1 MLLRNII
8 ANYLGRAWSIFANF
22 LFVPFYIAHL
32 GIGAYGLIVFYTV
45 ILTLSATA
53 DVGLSATFAREA
65 ALHRAEGGLAG
76 LLTTIERMLYTL
88 LAVIAVS
95 LFAGADW
102 IAGNWLK
109 PSAVADHAAVVTSL
123 RLMALSIVPQLGI
136 SLYVAGLLGLQR
148 QGAAN
153 LIQSAYIA
161 ARGGLVIPLIA
172 YDPRI
177 ELFFAWQ
184 LGVGFVFAIASRSI
198 LLRGLGSPILYLGRF
213 EWERLA
219 PLRRYAGGMLAI
231 GVIASLNTQFDKLVV
246 SNLFT
251 TRDLGYY
258 SLASMAG
265 QLAYAATL
273 PILIAALPHWTALH
287 GNGESE
293 RVDALYRSYTFVVAL
308 LAALATFALMFFSR
322 DVFEVWLPG
331 ETQPEQLIAVTRVL
345 TIGGLFLA
353 LGAVPFYLGLAHGH
367 NKTALW
373 IGLITVL
380 VTAPAIVILTPRFG
394 LVGAAI
400 PWLSLNFA
408 AFTIFFLLNGRRFYH
423 RSLAKLALSSIAVPC
438 LTAIIAMSAA
448 RKLADNFG
456 WHGLSACLIAGGLG
470 AVALALAIGARR
482 NNLVLT

>member
-1 MLLRNII
+1 MLVRNIV
-8 ANYLGRAWSIFANF
+8 ANYFGRAWSILANF
-22 LFVPFYIAHL
+22 IFVPFYITYL
-32 GIGAYGLIVFYTV
+32 GIGAYGLIVFYT
-45 ILTLSATA
+45 ILLTLSATA

-65 ALHRAEGGLAG
+65 ALHRGEGGLAG
-76 LLTTIERMLYTL
+76 LLTTMERLLYAL
-88 LAVIAVS
+88 LAVIALA

-109 PSAVADHAAVVTSL
+109 PTAVANHAAIATSL

-177 ELFFAWQ
+177 ELFFSWQ
-184 LGVGFVFAIASRSI
+184 LGVGVVFAIASRSI
-198 LLRGLGSPILYLGRF
+198 LLRRLGTPILYLGRF
-213 EWERLA
+213 EWKRLA

-251 TRDLGYY
+251 TQDLGYY
-258 SLASMAG
+258 SLAGMTG

-273 PILIAALPHWTALH
+273 PILVAALPHWTALQ
-287 GNGESE
+287 GAGESE
-293 RVDALYRSYTFVVAL
+293 RVDALYGSYTFVVAL
-308 LAALATFALMFFSR
+308 LAAMATFALMFFAR
-322 DVFEVWLPG
+322 DVFEVWVPG
-331 ETQPEQLIAVTRVL
+331 ETHPEQLIAVTRGL

-380 VTAPAIVILTPRFG
+380 LTGPAIVVLTPRFG

-400 PWLSLNFA
+400 PWLFLNFA
-408 AFTIFFLLNGRRFYH
+408 AFAIFFAVIGRRFYH
-423 RSLAKLALSSIAVPC
+423 RSLAMLALWSIAVPC
-438 LTAIIAMSAA
+438 LTALIAMYAA
-448 RKLADNFG
+448 RMLADNFG
-456 WHGLSACLIAGGLG
+456 WHGLNACLIAGGIG
-470 AVALALAIGARR
+470 AAGLFLALRARR
-482 NNLVLT
+482 NNLTLA

>member
-1 MLLRNII
+1 MLVRNIV
-8 ANYLGRAWSIFANF
+8 ANYFGRAWSILANF
-22 LFVPFYIAHL
+22 LFVPFYIIHL

-76 LLTTIERMLYTL
+76 LLTTMERLLYAL
-88 LAVIAVS
+88 LAMIALA

-109 PSAVADHAAVVTSL
+109 PLASADHAAIVTSL
-123 RLMALSIVPQLGI
+123 RLMALSIIPQLGV
-136 SLYVAGLLGLQR
+136 SLYIAGLLGLQR
-148 QGAAN
+148 QGTAN

-172 YDPRI
+172 YEPRI

-184 LGVGFVFAIASRSI
+184 LGVGVAFVIATRAT
-198 LLRGLGSPILYLGRF
+198 LLRTLGTSILYLGKF
-213 EWERLA
+213 ERQRLA

-231 GVIASLNTQFDKLVV
+231 GIIASLNTQFDKVVV

-251 TRDLGYY
+251 TQDLGYY
-258 SLASMAG
+258 NLASMAG

-287 GNGESE
+287 GAGESSRLDE
-293 RVDALYRSYTFVVAL
+293 LYRSYTFVVAL
-308 LAALATFALMFFSR
+308 LAGMASFALLFFAR
-322 DVFEVWLPG
+322 DVFEVWLPSG
-331 ETQPEQLIAVTRVL
+331 SQPEELIAVSRVL
-345 TIGGLFLA
+345 TAGGLFLA

-373 IGLITVL
+373 IGLLTVFM
-380 VTAPAIVILTPRFG
+380 TAPAILLLAPRLG
-394 LVGAAI
+394 LVGAAL
-400 PWLSLNFA
+400 PWLFLNFA
-408 AFTIFFLLNGRRFYH
+408 AFVIFFLLIGRRFYH
-423 RSLAKLALSSIAVPC
+423 QSLVMLALWSIAYPC
-438 LTAIIAMSAA
+438 LAALVAMGAA
-448 RKLADNFG
+448 RKLADSLG
-456 WHGLSACLIAGGLG
+456 WHGLNACLIAGGVGTLG
-470 AVALALAIGARR
+470 LAFTFGERRKALSLA
-482 NNLVLT
+482 